1 MMAPATARLMPEEQ
15 EAVTKPASPPVS
27 LAITALALRCRSLIS
42 TNCGRMA
49 AMASTAS
56 GTTMEAPSEVMVP
69 ETLMTGRR
77 PILLLISSVMSFSC
91 LCDALGIDIYAI
103 IM

>member
-1 MMAPATARLMPEEQ
+1 
-15 EAVTKPASPPVS
+15 
-27 LAITALALRCRSLIS
+27 
-42 TNCGRMA
+42 
-49 AMASTAS
+49 
-56 GTTMEAPSEVMVP
+56 VP

-91 LCDALGIDIYAI
+91 LCDAIGIDIYAI

>member
-1 MMAPATARLMPEEQ
+1 
-15 EAVTKPASPPVS
+15 
-27 LAITALALRCRSLIS
+27 
-42 TNCGRMA
+42 
-49 AMASTAS
+49 MASTAS

-91 LCDALGIDIYAI
+91 LCDAMGIDTYAI